1 MESAQETKPAEAV
14 EPKVQDNLITFDD
27 FVKVELKAA
36 QIVEA
41 EDLEGSEKLL
51 KLKVDVGEPS
61 GPRQIL
67 AGIKKHFS
75 PEELIGR
82 KIIVVANLKPRKM
95 MGHESNGMLLAANDP
110 SGGLNLVFPGDA
122 VQPGTRIS

>member
-1 MESAQETKPAEAV
+1 MDTATQPQAAQPEKPE
-14 EPKVQDNLITFDD
+14 EQQSFITFDD
-27 FVKVELKAA
+27 FVKVEMKAA

-51 KLKVDVGEPS
+51 KLKVDVGEES

-67 AGIKKHFS
+67 AGIKKHYS
-75 PEELIGR
+75 PEELVGR
-82 KIIVVANLKPRKM
+82 KIVVVANLKPRKM

-110 SGGLNLVFPGDA
+110 SGGLNLLFPGDA
-122 VQPGTRIS
+122 VTPGTRIS